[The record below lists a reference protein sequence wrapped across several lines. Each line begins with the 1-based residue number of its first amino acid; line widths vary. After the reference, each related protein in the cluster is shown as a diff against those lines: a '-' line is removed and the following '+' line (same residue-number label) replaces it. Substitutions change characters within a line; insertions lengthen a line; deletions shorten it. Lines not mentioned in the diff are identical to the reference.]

1 MRSPTRPPPCDP
13 HLAVILSSM
22 SSDCEPQQGPTPVS
36 SDGTPRVKILLHATD
51 GAFPYLTPYLLDR
64 CCLASPNVPMLQLA
78 IAVQDSCITPT
89 FVRKD
94 GTVGKKP
101 SGFQVTAFAMDEW
114 LHDYPRVAVPTWDP
128 RSILPGLSARN
139 HRAAAP
145 PRPTTITTATTTK
158 KTPKPPSINLQT
170 LNGRVQVTHDDYR
183 QMAASS
189 SSSFAAI
196 LPLFEHPP
204 DDSRPPKHVME
215 RNFEWTVAALVGH
228 DPSRNGDGGGSPT
241 TAVWLPVSVC
251 GIVAAAATTS
261 SATAPPPRTRGIVGD
276 HGRDDDDHHHP
287 TYDLHELVDDVC
299 RWMANLDEP
308 LRRRLSHVCLVDW
321 HLVPEETTRRQLNI
335 LNAFDEKLPAS
346 LGLALLAV
354 DTVEQLSLA
363 MQFAQTTSR
372 LVTIGTSLPT
382 KLAQQCRALTVQR
395 PRNAEGPTEQ
405 KKIKLDPITATVAN
419 AFDKSDAAAT
429 AFSST
434 VTVLKATDPVSAHPW
449 FQDAGPID
457 DDCSCRTCQDHSRS
471 YLYHLACSNE
481 LLVEILLFV
490 HNLHQILHG
499 IRSSQEEAT

>member
-1 MRSPTRPPPCDP
+1 VLIGSFPVFEDRHQVVQGQRVQGGR
-13 HLAVILSSM
+13 VILIDIDVTNRRRYGTM
-22 SSDCEPQQGPTPVS
+22 VAAQAAVGGAVGAADETEFLEIAIGGKVS
-36 SDGTPRVKILLHATD
+36 FVKPK
-51 GAFPYLTPYLLDR
+51 GQRAFD
-64 CCLASPNVPMLQLA
+64 N
-78 IAVQDSCITPT
+78 
-89 FVRKD
+89 
-94 GTVGKKP
+94 
-101 SGFQVTAFAMDEW
+101 
-114 LHDYPRVAVPTWDP
+114 
-128 RSILPGLSARN
+128 
-139 HRAAAP
+139 
-145 PRPTTITTATTTK
+145 
-158 KTPKPPSINLQT
+158 NLQT

-183 QMAASS
+183 QMAAS

-251 GIVAAAATTS
+251 GIVAAAATS
-261 SATAPPPRTRGIVGD
+261 STATAPPPPRTRGIVGD
-276 HGRDDDDHHHP
+276 HGRDDDDHHHHPP
-287 TYDLHELVDDVC
+287 TDDLQELVDDVC
-299 RWMANLDEP
+299 QWMANLDEP

-321 HLVPEETTRRQLNI
+321 HLVPEETTRRQQTI
-335 LNAFDEKLPAS
+335 LDAFDEKLPAS
-346 LGLALLAV
+346 LGLAVLAV

-372 LVTIGTSLPT
+372 RVTIGTSLPT
-382 KLAQQCRALTVQR
+382 KLAQQCRALTLQR

-419 AFDKSDAAAT
+419 PFDKSAAA

-434 VTVLKATDPVSAHPW
+434 VTLLQATDPVSAHPW

-490 HNLHQILHG
+490 HNLHQILH
-499 IRSSQEEAT
+499 AT

>member
-1 MRSPTRPPPCDP
+1 
-13 HLAVILSSM
+13 
-22 SSDCEPQQGPTPVS
+22 
-36 SDGTPRVKILLHATD
+36 
-51 GAFPYLTPYLLDR
+51 
-64 CCLASPNVPMLQLA
+64 MLQLA

-145 PRPTTITTATTTK
+145 PRPTTSTTTTTTTTK

-170 LNGRVQVTHDDYR
+170 LNGRVQVTHDDYS
-183 QMAASS
+183 QMLAG
-189 SSSFAAI
+189 SSFAAI

-204 DDSRPPKHVME
+204 DESRPPKHVME
-215 RNFEWTVAALVGH
+215 RNFEWTVAALAGH
-228 DPSRNGDGGGSPT
+228 DLSRDDGGSAC
-241 TAVWLPVSVC
+241 TAVWLPVSVR
-251 GIVAAAATTS
+251 GIVAAAATS
-261 SATAPPPRTRGIVGD
+261 SAAAPPSRTRGIVVGD
-276 HGRDDDDHHHP
+276 HGRDDDDHHHHHP
-287 TYDLHELVDDVC
+287 TDDLQELVDGVC

-321 HLVPEETTRRQLNI
+321 HLVPEETTRRQRKI
-335 LNAFDEKLPAS
+335 LDAFDEKLPAI

-372 LVTIGTSLPT
+372 RVTIGTSLPT
-382 KLAQQCRALTVQR
+382 KLAQLCRALTVQR

-405 KKIKLDPITATVAN
+405 KKIKLDPITATVAK
-419 AFDKSDAAAT
+419 AFDKSDAAV

-434 VTVLKATDPVSAHPW
+434 VTVLQATDPVSAHPW

-490 HNLHQILHG
+490 HNLHQILH
-499 IRSSQEEAT
+499 AT